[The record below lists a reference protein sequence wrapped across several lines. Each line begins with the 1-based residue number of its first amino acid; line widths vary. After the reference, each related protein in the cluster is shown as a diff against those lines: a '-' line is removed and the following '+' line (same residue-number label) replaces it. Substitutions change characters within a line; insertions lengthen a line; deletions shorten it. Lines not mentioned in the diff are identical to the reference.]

1 MTFLKAIPCVIWG
14 LVKGLLVGGL
24 LGLAGCLL
32 GAMAF
37 FFLSAIGVSM
47 YTFLAGPKYILL
59 NEPWKVFTAFSGGAL
74 AVIGFIWGATTG
86 FRNMA
91 LRVDL

>member
-1 MTFLKAIPCVIWG
+1 
-14 LVKGLLVGGL
+14 
-24 LGLAGCLL
+24 
-32 GAMAF
+32 
-37 FFLSAIGVSM
+37 M

-59 NEPWKVFTAFSGGAL
+59 NDPWKIFTAFSGGAL
-74 AVIGFIWGATTG
+74 AVIGFIWGAVTG

>member
-1 MTFLKAIPCVIWG
+1 MTFLKAIPCVIWAV
-14 LVKGLLVGGL
+14 LKGMLVGGL

-32 GAMAF
+32 GALAF

-47 YTFLAGPKYILL
+47 YTLLAGPKYILL
-59 NEPWKVFTAFSGGAL
+59 NDPWKAFTVFSGSAL
-74 AVIGFIWGATTG
+74 AAIGFIWGAVTG